1 MSRTKFRILFI
12 CGKNL
17 RRSPTAEA
25 VYRNDPRVEV
35 SSAGVSEKSRHRVTE
50 KDLAWADLVL
60 VMERKHGARI
70 KEAFS
75 EMEELPRIE
84 SLEIPDDYE
93 FMDAELVELIKGGTE
108 SFLAETR
115 AD

>member
-1 MSRTKFRILFI
+1 MPSVKILFI

-35 SSAGVSEKSRHRVTE
+35 CSAGVSEKSRHRVTA
-50 KDLAWADLVL
+50 KDLAWADVVI

-70 KEAFS
+70 KEAFADL
-75 EMEELPRIE
+75 EQLPQIE
-84 SLEIPDDYE
+84 SLEISDDYE
-93 FMDAELVELIKGGTE
+93 FMDEELIELIRNGTE
-108 SFLAETR
+108 DFLAGMTGE
-115 AD
+115 